1 MAKSAFRGNDA
12 YDANNALSISQAKL
26 DEFKVDHVKITGR
39 QHHHYSNF
47 NKTGKQLTFDD
58 MRKIE
63 IQSMVDVGVPVEYA
77 TNAVDKAIADLL
89 KSGVKG
95 PTRIPWGKGD

>member
-1 MAKSAFRGNDA
+1 MQSNSIVDA
-12 YDANNALSISQAKL
+12 YMM
-26 DEFKVDHVKITGR
+26 
-39 QHHHYSNF
+39 NF
-47 NKTGKQLTFDD
+47 SKTGKQLTFDD

-89 KSGVKG
+89 KSRVKG
-95 PTRIPWGKGD
+95 PTRIPWGK

>member
-1 MAKSAFRGNDA
+1 M
-12 YDANNALSISQAKL
+12 
-26 DEFKVDHVKITGR
+26 
-39 QHHHYSNF
+39 
-47 NKTGKQLTFDD
+47 TFDD

-77 TNAVDKAIADLL
+77 THAVDKAIADLL

>member
-1 MAKSAFRGNDA
+1 
-12 YDANNALSISQAKL
+12 
-26 DEFKVDHVKITGR
+26 
-39 QHHHYSNF
+39 
-47 NKTGKQLTFDD
+47 

-77 TNAVDKAIADLL
+77 THAVDKAIADLL